1 MLRTACVL
9 ALLLLVASACGGSAT
24 TSNHPAA
31 SSPSAVPSPIPSA
44 ASTPNPAKMIFD
56 SSEAVMVTLG
66 YTVHRQWLK
75 PQPQTVAP
83 VQWKPGQAPETTMV
97 AIDSPAYSFSST
109 TDTSSHCPNA
119 ICYVVHVAG
128 TQHGSSPSC
137 TPAVLIATDV
147 YVDGTSRR
155 NLSRHVVGSG
165 GGGSGCRPVDLEGW
179 DSITFP

>member
-1 MLRTACVL
+1 
-9 ALLLLVASACGGSAT
+9 
-24 TSNHPAA
+24 
-31 SSPSAVPSPIPSA
+31 
-44 ASTPNPAKMIFD
+44 MIFD

-97 AIDSPAYSFSST
+97 AIDSPTYSFSST
-109 TDTSSHCPNA
+109 TDTSPHCPNA
-119 ICYVVHVAG
+119 ICYVVRVTG

-147 YVDGTSRR
+147 WVDGTSRR
-155 NLSRHVVGSG
+155 NLSRHVGGSG
-165 GGGSGCRPVDLEGW
+165 GGGSGCQPVDLEGW
-179 DSITFP
+179 DTITFP